1 MTREEFI
8 RRAQGEVNEAMN
20 SFRNRMWNLIE
31 QAWAEGKRNAET
43 EAVTKIV
50 ESAIKIAIAKLEGDE
65 LGAPITPVKECES
78 CGSYITYIAG
88 RPRYCPTCGCEV
100 KWND

>member
-8 RRAQGEVNEAMN
+8 RRAQGEVNEATTAY
-20 SFRNRMWNLIE
+20 RNRMWNLIE

-50 ESAIKIAIAKLEGDE
+50 ESAIHDAIARLEVSGD
-65 LGAPITPVKECES
+65 A
-78 CGSYITYIAG
+78 
-88 RPRYCPTCGCEV
+88 
-100 KWND
+100 

>member
-8 RRAQGEVNEAMN
+8 RRAQEEVNDA
-20 SFRNRMWNLIE
+20 SHVYRNRMLNLIE

-50 ESAIKIAIAKLEGDE
+50 ESAVKDAIARLEKKEDE
-65 LGAPITPVKECES
+65 
-78 CGSYITYIAG
+78 
-88 RPRYCPTCGCEV
+88 
-100 KWND
+100 

>member
-8 RRAQGEVNEAMN
+8 RRAQGEVNEATN
-20 SFRNRMWNLIE
+20 SYRNRMWNLIE

-50 ESAIKIAIAKLEGDE
+50 ESAIRDAITRLEEVSGDE
-65 LGAPITPVKECES
+65 P
-78 CGSYITYIAG
+78 
-88 RPRYCPTCGCEV
+88 
-100 KWND
+100 D

>member
-8 RRAQGEVNEAMN
+8 RRAQGEVNEATN
-20 SFRNRMWNLIE
+20 AYRNRMWNLIE

-50 ESAIKIAIAKLEGDE
+50 ESAVRDAIARLELEKEGEEQDVQGD
-65 LGAPITPVKECES
+65 
-78 CGSYITYIAG
+78 
-88 RPRYCPTCGCEV
+88 
-100 KWND
+100 